1 MPDASVPRARGRAT
15 LRLAAGAVAWLLAGA
30 AHAFTVFAC
39 EPEWAALAR
48 VLMPDADVIAAT
60 HARQDPHHIEARP
73 ALIAQLRRADL
84 AVCTGASL
92 EAGWLPMLQQRAAN
106 PRVLDGEPGMFRV
119 ADHVELIDPQRAGGL
134 FAGDV
139 HPEGNPH
146 LQLDPRRLLTAARAL
161 AERMAGLAP
170 AQAAPIRERFAHFE
184 AGWTRRIADWELRA
198 APLRGR
204 TVVAQHATHGYLWH
218 WLGIVQVADLEPR
231 PGMAP
236 TPGHLQ
242 RLQQALRAS
251 PPLAIAVA
259 PYQDPRAARWLVG
272 QLEPPVPLLVLP
284 TTVDDAAAPD
294 ALAGLFERALSPLL
308 AALPGA
314 PRADRR

>member
-1 MPDASVPRARGRAT
+1 MRSDWRSGAPVRT
-15 LRLAAGAVAWLLAGA
+15 LMHAVVGGCACLLVGA
-30 AHAFTVFAC
+30 AQAFTVFAC

-48 VLMPDADVIAAT
+48 VMMPAASVHVAT

-92 EAGWLPMLQQRAAN
+92 EVGWLPMLQQRAGN
-106 PRVLDGEPGMFRV
+106 PRVRDGAPGMFY
-119 ADHVELIDPQRAGGL
+119 ASDHVDLIDPQPGVGL
-134 FAGDV
+134 FDGDV

-146 LQLDPRRLLTAARAL
+146 LQMDPRRLLDAARAL
-161 AERMAGLAP
+161 AGRMAELVP
-170 AQAAPIRERFAHFE
+170 AQEAPIRERLARFE
-184 AGWTRRIADWELRA
+184 TDWAGRIADWERRA

-204 TVVAQHATHGYLWH
+204 TVAAQHATHGYLWH

-242 RLQQALRAS
+242 RLKGTLQAS
-251 PPLAIAVA
+251 PPMAIVIA
-259 PYQDPRAARWLVG
+259 PYQDPRAARWLAG
-272 QLEPPVPLLVLP
+272 QLGSRVPLLVLP
-284 TTVDDAAAPD
+284 STVDDEAAPD
-294 ALAGLFERALSPLL
+294 ALASLIEQALLTLL
-308 AALPGA
+308 GA
-314 PRADRR
+314 VR